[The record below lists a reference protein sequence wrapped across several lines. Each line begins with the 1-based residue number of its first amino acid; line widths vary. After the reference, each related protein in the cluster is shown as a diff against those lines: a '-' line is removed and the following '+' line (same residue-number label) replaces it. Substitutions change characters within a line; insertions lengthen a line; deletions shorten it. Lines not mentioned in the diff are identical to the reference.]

1 MLFIICCFLFFPLWQ
16 YHQPEF
22 GGKLPLQEEGPL
34 REQKHP
40 SSFQKPQN
48 SILIT
53 AVINTH
59 KQNNSSDRNVHS
71 SPRTPDLKVQTR
83 NCRPGKGKPD
93 SEQQLSWSS
102 QPNRLTTWKAEG
114 MNPNG
119 LKCRDGDAIEVWV

>member
-1 MLFIICCFLFFPLWQ
+1 MLFSIYCFLLFLLWQ
-16 YHQPEF
+16 CHQPEF
-22 GGKLPLQEEGPL
+22 GAKLPLQEEGPL
-34 REQKHP
+34 REKKHP

-59 KQNNSSDRNVHS
+59 KQNNSSDRKVHS

-83 NCRPGKGKPD
+83 NCRPGKGKPH

-102 QPNRLTTWKAEG
+102 QPNRLTTWKEEG
-114 MNPNG
+114 MNPNE
-119 LKCRDGDAIEVWV
+119 LKCGDGDAMEVWA